1 MQKRKLGAVGWLLI
15 LILAALFVSA
25 VALFAWQTWEF
36 VNFLLP
42 QENWLM
48 KYLAVANFDVMS
60 LFWLMGELILRPWLE
75 HNTKVTMAIAGGI
88 DFALS
93 TLATVIQL
101 TVVASLRFA
110 SSINPILIYVAYG
123 VIAFALVVNIISFI
137 IVIRIQWKY
146 IVGDEQVT
154 PSPSRGGNQ
163 QASFAQTAPVTVTPQ
178 DRTIVPLETARQQR
192 IQDEEVARLQ
202 RLKEAAEQRGYSIE
216 KLERMLGVDTSPKAT
231 APLDTTQAS
240 QPGQANGHKE

>member
-154 PSPSRGGNQ
+154 PSPQRGGNQ
-163 QASFAQTAPVTVTPQ
+163 QASFAQIAHVTPPVTVTPEQ
-178 DRTIVPLETARQQR
+178 PAFSQS
-192 IQDEEVARLQ
+192 EEVARLQ